1 MSDNPS
7 RGGRGQNDGWPR
19 DDASGGPQ
27 PGRGPG
33 PGDADAWGP
42 AAETGWGSGSD
53 DGWDRG
59 PADGAEAARQGSAGA
74 GAPGAWGP
82 PAETGW
88 GRPNVASPFIAAQQP
103 ASARHPNGAE
113 RPGGEQEH
121 PGHEPARPAS
131 ERPGV
136 PPRQPEARPH
146 QQGMEPHQPG
156 VGPYQQGMR
165 SQQQEM
171 GPHQQ
176 GAGFAAAGP
185 GRSAAPTTDRRRRRG
200 VIGLFVV
207 LAIVVAGAIGWGAAM
222 FFTQDDSGE
231 TTVAS
236 SPTGSASPSPSGGPS
251 AETTPTAE
259 SSPELPDDPKEALDQ
274 IVDRDRP
281 SVVKDLNGK
290 WVPQLS
296 SKRVGLEAEGKTW
309 KEADILA
316 EYEEFRNEYPR
327 VQLVWSGDFSSFKED
342 DFWVTVVGIG
352 YSDPEDA
359 LAWCSSNGLG
369 PDHCYA
375 KQLNTSGGYEGTTR
389 LQD

>member
-1 MSDNPS
+1 M
-7 RGGRGQNDGWPR
+7 
-19 DDASGGPQ
+19 
-27 PGRGPG
+27 
-33 PGDADAWGP
+33 
-42 AAETGWGSGSD
+42 
-53 DGWDRG
+53 
-59 PADGAEAARQGSAGA
+59 
-74 GAPGAWGP
+74 
-82 PAETGW
+82 
-88 GRPNVASPFIAAQQP
+88 
-103 ASARHPNGAE
+103 
-113 RPGGEQEH
+113 
-121 PGHEPARPAS
+121 
-131 ERPGV
+131 
-136 PPRQPEARPH
+136 
-146 QQGMEPHQPG
+146 
-156 VGPYQQGMR
+156 
-165 SQQQEM
+165 
-171 GPHQQ
+171 
-176 GAGFAAAGP
+176 
-185 GRSAAPTTDRRRRRG
+185 
-200 VIGLFVV
+200 V
-207 LAIVVAGAIGWGAAM
+207 LAVVVAGAIGWGAAM

-236 SPTGSASPSPSGGPS
+236 SPSGSVSPSPSGGPS

-375 KQLNTSGGYEGTTR
+375 KRLNTSGGYEGTTR